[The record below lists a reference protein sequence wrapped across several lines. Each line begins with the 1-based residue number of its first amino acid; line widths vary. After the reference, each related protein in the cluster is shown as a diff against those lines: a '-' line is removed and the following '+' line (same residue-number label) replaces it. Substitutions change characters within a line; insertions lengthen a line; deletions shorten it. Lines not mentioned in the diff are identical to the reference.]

1 MLVPR
6 IFGDKVPQQSIATRN
21 AKVQRRIVMLHD
33 YFRTKVEP
41 PASNMLSMV
50 SAMIFFVE
58 TVISKFYANFLIF
71 NYICCRS
78 GILVLHV

>member
-50 SAMIFFVE
+50 SAMIFLLKRSFP
-58 TVISKFYANFLIF
+58 NFMQIF
-71 NYICCRS
+71 
-78 GILVLHV
+78 